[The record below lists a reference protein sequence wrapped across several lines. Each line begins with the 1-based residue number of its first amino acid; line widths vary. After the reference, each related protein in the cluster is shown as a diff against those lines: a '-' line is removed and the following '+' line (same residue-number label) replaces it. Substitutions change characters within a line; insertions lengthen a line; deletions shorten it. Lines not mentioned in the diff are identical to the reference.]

1 MNGREN
7 SNFHST
13 LLDVNYNY
21 TIDMFLDGAL
31 FRSERPLN
39 EVIELDLGLEIAKR
53 N

>member
-1 MNGREN
+1 MIGREN

-13 LLDVNYNY
+13 LLDVNNNV
-21 TIDMFLDGAL
+21 DKF